1 MPNVA
6 ARHDHDRVWRPWTP
20 ISTASDETVVE
31 VEAGDG
37 YRVRDTQGNWYIDA
51 LSGSLNTIL
60 GYGHPAL
67 MKAMAAQTS
76 VLPHF
81 DLTVGMHQPAAE
93 LAHRLSELL
102 PGDLNRV
109 LLANSG
115 SEGIEA
121 AIRMTLDYWTSRGED
136 RRRVISFANGYHGST
151 LLAQHL
157 SGLPVTGGNWAEPFP
172 VSRVELPL
180 PPAELRTARASE
192 LLLAAFEAALCEA
205 DDTAAVIVEPFI
217 NVGGGI
223 VLPTGFLAGLRELC
237 TRHNVLLV
245 LDEVFCGMGRTGRM
259 FGFEHAGITPDI
271 VVVSK
276 GLSGGY
282 VPISAV
288 VATEQVYETLSR
300 EPVLGGL
307 RYGHTT
313 SGHAIACAVASAVI
327 TTLEDEGIV
336 ANAQAMGAL
345 LATRCEAL
353 LEAPGV
359 HDVRAFGLIAV
370 VQFGAEQT
378 AVAVEREILA
388 RGVLLRRQG
397 DTLMLVPPLTID
409 EQGVYTLF
417 ERLETAVRVAA
428 SEAR

>member
-1 MPNVA
+1 
-6 ARHDHDRVWRPWTP
+6 VWRPWTP
-20 ISTASDETVVE
+20 ISSADDETVVI
-31 VEAGDG
+31 EAGDG

-60 GYGHPAL
+60 GYGHPVL
-67 MKAMAAQTS
+67 LKAMSAQTS

-93 LAHRLSELL
+93 LAYRLSELL

-115 SEGIEA
+115 SEGVEA
-121 AIRMTLDYWTSRGED
+121 AIRMALDYWASRGED

-172 VSRVELPL
+172 VSRIELPL
-180 PPAELRTARASE
+180 PPAELRTAQGSE
-192 LLLAAFEAALCEA
+192 LLLSAFEAALSEA

-259 FGFEHAGITPDI
+259 FGFEHEGITPDV

-282 VPISAV
+282 VPVSAT
-288 VATEQVYETLSR
+288 VATEHVYETLSR

-313 SGHAIACAVASAVI
+313 SGHALACAVASAVI
-327 TTLEDEGIV
+327 TTLEDERVV
-336 ANAQAMGAL
+336 ANAQAMGAR

-359 HDVRAFGLIAV
+359 HDVRAFGLVAV
-370 VQFGAEQT
+370 VQFDGEES
-378 AVAVEREILA
+378 AVAVERGIRA

-397 DTLMLVPPLTID
+397 DTLMLVPPLIID
-409 EQGVYTLF
+409 ERGVDALM
-417 ERLETAVRVAA
+417 ERLEAAVRAA
-428 SEAR
+428 AGEAG